1 MTAAINEACIG
12 EGDFS
17 GSRNGHFFCC
27 WTVFFRYLQSF
38 SQMVGLGEG
47 AGKSMHGRSNGK
59 MIQGDNFAGHCFVL
73 RDFIPM
79 TFSK

>member
-17 GSRNGHFFCC
+17 GSRNGQFFCC
-27 WTVFFRYLQSF
+27 WTEFFRYLQSF

-47 AGKSMHGRSNGK
+47 AGKSMHGRSNK
-59 MIQGDNFAGHCFVL
+59 QDE
-73 RDFIPM
+73 RR
-79 TFSK
+79 